1 MDEKQKQAAGQDTA
15 RRAAAESHLR
25 QALVGLAKARRAISR
40 HAEASQGSEG
50 RGTAGGQSTPS
61 GQ

>member
-25 QALVGLAKARRAISR
+25 QALVGLAKARQQAHEPGLPKAGDGPCRS
-40 HAEASQGSEG
+40 G
-50 RGTAGGQSTPS
+50 RSS
-61 GQ
+61 